1 MTTAQPNILFII
13 SDQECARPDLPPG
26 LALPAHERLRSRG
39 TEFLN
44 YHVTTAP
51 CTPSRSVIYTG
62 LQTSKTGIIANTDAP
77 PQRDLPLDVKT
88 IGHMM
93 REAGYY
99 TAYKGKWHL
108 GGADLPPRQNPIVM
122 PNTKDAL
129 EKYGFS
135 DYSSDG
141 DHWGESWE
149 GYRQDGAIAS
159 EAADWLKN
167 SAAAQSIEQPW
178 LLDVNFV
185 NPHDIMFFDATGDM
199 EEKRLHPGLIST
211 LKPAPEEPPYDTF
224 WDEPLPDSFADDLS
238 TKPWAQRNFQLF
250 NDYFFG
256 GPLRDDEEAWRR
268 FRSYYFNCIR
278 NVDHHLGTVLEAL
291 HESGQE
297 DNTII
302 IYTSDHGE
310 MAGAHG
316 MSQKGPMMYKENLRV
331 PFTVVHPNIEGG
343 GISKELGSALDIA
356 PTLLSL
362 GGLSPDQI
370 TENYPELKGVD
381 LSPAFQSNGTSER
394 SERGILMYFG
404 VLMLSFDADA
414 ARNFLR
420 ERLKPPDPNS
430 GPPQPPPKD
439 QKWDQPTQPLDDPA
453 LFRGIHTGR
462 YKFARYFKPSEHH
475 RPEDWATLTAHNEL
489 ELYDLAADPNEL
501 NNLAYGDN
509 LDQELLLSL
518 NQQLNDLIALE
529 IGQDNGQEF
538 PGDPALYQL

>member
-1 MTTAQPNILFII
+1 MTVNQPNILFLVT
-13 SDQECARPDLPPG
+13 DQECARPDLPKK
-26 LALPAHERLRSRG
+26 LELPAHDRLRDKG

-51 CTPSRSVIYTG
+51 CTPSRSVIYSG
-62 LQTSKTGIIANTDAP
+62 QHTSKTGIIANTDAP
-77 PQRDLPLDVKT
+77 PQREMPLDVKT

-108 GGADLPPRQNPIVM
+108 GGADLPPRKNPIVM

-135 DYSSDG
+135 DYSADG
-141 DHWGESWE
+141 DHWGESW
-149 GYRQDGAIAS
+149 DGFRRDGVIAS
-159 EAADWLKN
+159 EAADWLANKGPN
-167 SAAAQSIEQPW
+167 VAKDQPW
-178 LLDVNFV
+178 LLAVNFI

-199 EEKRLHPGLIST
+199 EQKRIHPGLIST
-211 LKPAPEEPPYDTF
+211 LKPAPAGPPYDLD
-224 WDEPLPDSFADDLS
+224 WDVPLPESFEDDLS
-238 TKPWAQRNFQLF
+238 AKPWAQRNFQLF

-256 GPLRDDEEAWRR
+256 GPLRDDREAWQR

-278 NVDHHLGTVLEAL
+278 DVDRHLGTVLDAL
-291 HESGQE
+291 DQSGQA

-310 MAGAHG
+310 IAGAHG
-316 MSQKGPMMYKENLRV
+316 MTQKGPMMYKENLRV
-331 PFTVVHPNIEGG
+331 PFTVVHPDIAGG
-343 GISKELGSALDIA
+343 QTTDALGSALDVA

-362 GGLSPDQI
+362 AGLDKDQI
-370 TENYPELKGVD
+370 AASFPDLKGVD
-381 LSPAFQSNGTSER
+381 LTPTLQSNSSTER
-394 SERGILMYFG
+394 QERGILMYFG

-414 ARNFLR
+414 ARKFLLD
-420 ERLKPPDPNS
+420 RLAPPK
-430 GPPQPPPKD
+430 GPPPPPPPKV
-439 QKWDQPTQPLDDPA
+439 WDQPTQPLGDPA

-475 RPEDWATLTAHNEL
+475 RPDDWETLIAHNEL
-489 ELYDLAADPNEL
+489 ELYDLEADPEEM
-501 NNLAYGDN
+501 NNLASGGDV
-509 LDQELLLSL
+509 DKDLLLAL
-518 NQQLNDLIALE
+518 NAQLNDLIELE
-529 IGQDNGQEF
+529 IGVDDGHEF